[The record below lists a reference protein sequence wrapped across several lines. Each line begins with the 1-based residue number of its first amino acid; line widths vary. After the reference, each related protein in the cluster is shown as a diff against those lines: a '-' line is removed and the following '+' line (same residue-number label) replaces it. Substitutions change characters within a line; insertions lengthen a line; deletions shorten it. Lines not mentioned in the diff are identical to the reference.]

1 MESSSAGNSFPTP
14 SVVFLCDSAKQSN
27 FTTLWKF
34 KKLAPENLPGPKKER
49 IIFQL
54 PTIIFFPVFNFFE
67 DDMCDIYVGMFPL
80 PLKMLARH
88 QQDLYGCTFFT

>member
-1 MESSSAGNSFPTP
+1 MESSSAGNSFRTP

-34 KKLAPENLPGPKKER
+34 KKLAPEKLAGPQKGKDH
-49 IIFQL
+49 L
-54 PTIIFFPVFNFFE
+54 PTSNHHFFQGHNFFE